1 MTPCA
6 PAPFR
11 SAMVMR
17 SDSRELGKLTQ
28 WIVAACAAA
37 QIPEKTSF
45 AVQLCLDEAVT
56 NILQHGLPNAEGGAR
71 ATAIAASLERGACDV
86 VLAIEDDGEAF
97 DPTGVA
103 APPPASTLELLPVGG
118 RGIHF
123 MRRYSS
129 RMEYSRSGG
138 RNRLRLTFSAA

>member
-1 MTPCA
+1 MTDCA
-6 PAPFR
+6 PAPYR

-17 SDSRELGKLTQ
+17 NDSGELGKLTQ

-45 AVQLCLDEAVT
+45 AIQLCLDEAVA
-56 NILQHGLPNAEGGAR
+56 NILQHGLHRIENGSR
-71 ATAIAASLERGACDV
+71 ASVIAASLERNASDA

-103 APPPASTLELLPVGG
+103 PPAPARTLELLPVGG
-118 RGIHF
+118 LGIHF

-138 RNRLRLTFSAA
+138 RNRLRLTFPAA